1 MAAVGRWRLLG
12 RIRALCP
19 ALCRAQPAR
28 TGCSSKHG
36 RASSIMAKGSGLDGA
51 QVVSFGL
58 VGYSG
63 GVVPSSPFIVAPL
76 RSGKVPIGGRRSK
89 EEPWSRGVVVP
100 RGTRPLTG
108 ALLFCSTWN
117 SFRGAALS
125 LCPLPTDAALSVRH
139 SVSSESH
146 FPGVVALSISSM
158 WNVPRGTRVPRI
170 WCPCSF
176 DERKSLTFTS
186 RSAPYIRGYLK
197 APMFHVEHSPSP
209 CWCSTWN
216 IVVCGAFSQKR
227 KGCPRRSWGI
237 FSVVKSSE
245 SWYL

>member
-1 MAAVGRWRLLG
+1 MAGVGWWRLLG
-12 RIRALCP
+12 RIRAPCP
-19 ALCRAQPAR
+19 TLCRAQPAR

-51 QVVSFGL
+51 QGVSFGL
-58 VGYSG
+58 VRYSG
-63 GVVPSSPFIVAPL
+63 GVVPLFAVIGASLCTA
-76 RSGKVPIGGRRSK
+76 KVPIGVRRSK

-100 RGTRPLTG
+100 RGTRPPTG
-108 ALLFCSTWN
+108 ALPFCSTWN

-125 LCPLPTDAALSVRH
+125 ACSLPTDAALSVRH

-146 FPGVVALSISSM
+146 FPRVLALSICAM
-158 WNVPRGTRVPRI
+158 WIVPRGTLVARI
-170 WCPCSF
+170 WHPCSF
-176 DERKSLTFTS
+176 GERKSLSFTS
-186 RSAPYIRGYLK
+186 RSAPYIRGYVK
-197 APMFHVEHSPSP
+197 AQMFHVEHSPSP
-209 CWCSTWN
+209 SSCSTWN

-245 SWYL
+245 SWYH